1 MNREFNELGLYIHI
15 PFCKSKCYYCDFVS
29 FPNMK
34 EYEKKYIDA
43 VCKEINNKINELKNN
58 EIITT
63 IYIGGGTPSYI
74 DSELIERLLDSLR
87 IGIQG
92 NKSIELSDNC
102 EITIEINPGTV
113 DEFKMLKY
121 KEIGINRV
129 SIGLQSTKNYILK
142 SIGRIHNYEQFLETY
157 ELVKKVGIDNINI
170 DLMLA
175 LPNQTIQDLEDSI
188 SEVIKLNPTHVSVY
202 SLIIEEDTKIE
213 KMIDN
218 GEFEPVSD
226 EIERKMYWLVKNK
239 LEEAGYNHYEISN
252 FSKKG
257 VESKHNMNCWLQ
269 KDYLGFGLAAH
280 SYKDNRRFSNIE
292 DIEVYIKNME
302 EDNMELNIVEHE
314 NQTQDEKMKEY
325 MLLNLRKIDGVD
337 ISDFKNK
344 FRQNPIF
351 LYREQL
357 ERLVNKELIEID
369 INNIKLTNKG
379 LDLANQVWEE
389 FV

>member
-74 DSELIERLLDSLR
+74 DSELIERLLNSLR

-129 SIGLQSTKNYILK
+129 SIGLQSTKNYVLK